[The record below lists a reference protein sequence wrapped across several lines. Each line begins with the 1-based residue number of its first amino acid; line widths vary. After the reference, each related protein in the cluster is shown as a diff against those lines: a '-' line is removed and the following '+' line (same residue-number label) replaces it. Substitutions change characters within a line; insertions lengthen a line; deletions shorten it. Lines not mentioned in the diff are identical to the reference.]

1 MDYNQ
6 LANMPFNTGALM
18 LNAAQQADMQRNI
31 ALIARYNQD
40 PYSLSKEERAR
51 AKYYAQQYGLDTSGG
66 DYAKNA
72 SIGRQALALGGGLL
86 DALLFGILKDSWY
99 SNEDTKTAKNIGKA
113 VGLLASFLLPWS
125 FLNATKGAKAAIGG
139 AKALTKGAKAGAGVA
154 KAGKSLQELFAGKS
168 LQELFGGAKALS
180 TGAKAA
186 SSQSFKLS
194 TLKEL
199 STGAKALQKLFGRK
213 YLAKSAK
220 RTAKAAK
227 ELSIGAKALDVAKSI
242 GSGAKA
248 ALATNAAVRELYAN
262 MSASQALAEIA
273 KALVRGSQIAGVTQE
288 FLNPLMNQQEEIDMM
303 YPMTAYGMPMLPQ

>member
-113 VGLLASFLLPWS
+113 AGLLASFLLPWS

-139 AKALTKGAKAGAGVA
+139 AKALTKGAKAGTGAA
-154 KAGKSLQELFAGKS
+154 KAGKS
-168 LQELFGGAKALS
+168 LQELFGGAKSAKRI
-180 TGAKAA
+180 AKAA
-186 SSQSFKLS
+186 
-194 TLKEL
+194 KEL
-199 STGAKALQKLFGRK
+199 STGAKAL
-213 YLAKSAK
+213 
-220 RTAKAAK
+220 
-227 ELSIGAKALDVAKSI
+227 GAAKSI

>member
-31 ALIARYNQD
+31 ALIARYNQN
-40 PYSLSKEERAR
+40 PYSLSKAEREQ
-51 AKYYAQQYGLDTSGG
+51 AKYYAQQYGLDTSEG
-66 DYAKNA
+66 DFAKPPI
-72 SIGRQALALGGGLL
+72 SKQALAFGGGLL

-113 VGLLASFLLPWS
+113 AGLLVSFLLPWG
-125 FLNATKGAKAAIGG
+125 FLNATKGTKAAIGG
-139 AKALTKGAKAGAGVA
+139 VKALTKGAKAGTGAA
-154 KAGKSLQELFAGKS
+154 KAGKS

-186 SSQSFKLS
+186 
-194 TLKEL
+194 
-199 STGAKALQKLFGRK
+199 
-213 YLAKSAK
+213 K

-227 ELSIGAKALDVAKSI
+227 ELSTGAKALGAAKSI

-273 KALVRGSQIAGVTQE
+273 KALVRGGQAAGITQE
-288 FLNPLMNQQEEIDMM
+288 LLNPIIGQIEENT
-303 YPMTAYGMPMLPQ
+303 YPMTAYGMPILPQ

>member
-31 ALIARYNQD
+31 ALIARYNQN
-40 PYSLSKEERAR
+40 PYSLSKAEREQ
-51 AKYYAQQYGLDTSGG
+51 AKYYAQQYGLDTSEG
-66 DYAKNA
+66 DFAKPPI
-72 SIGRQALALGGGLL
+72 SKQALALGGGLL

-113 VGLLASFLLPWS
+113 AGLLASFLLPWG
-125 FLNATKGAKAAIGG
+125 FLNATKGSKAAIGG
-139 AKALTKGAKAGAGVA
+139 VKALTKGAKAGAGA
-154 KAGKSLQELFAGKS
+154 ANLNDGFALAGKS
-168 LQELFGGAKALS
+168 LQELFGGAKAAKE
-180 TGAKAA
+180 TAEAAKA
-186 SSQSFKLS
+186 
-194 TLKEL
+194 
-199 STGAKALQKLFGRK
+199 
-213 YLAKSAK
+213 
-220 RTAKAAK
+220 
-227 ELSIGAKALDVAKSI
+227 LSIGAKAIGAAKSI

-273 KALVRGSQIAGVTQE
+273 KALVRGGQAAGITQE
-288 FLNPLMNQQEEIDMM
+288 LLNPIIGQTEENT

>member
-113 VGLLASFLLPWS
+113 AGLLASFLLPWS

-139 AKALTKGAKAGAGVA
+139 AKSLTKGVKAGTSAA
-154 KAGKSLQELFAGKS
+154 KAGKS
-168 LQELFGGAKALS
+168 LQELFGGAKA
-180 TGAKAA
+180 AKAGI
-186 SSQSFKLS
+186 
-194 TLKEL
+194 TLQEF
-199 STGAKALQKLFGRK
+199 FGG
-213 YLAKSAK
+213 
-220 RTAKAAK
+220 AKAAK
-227 ELSIGAKALDVAKSI
+227 ETAEAAKALSIGAKAIDAAKSI

-273 KALVRGSQIAGVTQE
+273 KALVRGGQIAGVTQE

>member
-113 VGLLASFLLPWS
+113 AGLLASFLLPWS

-139 AKALTKGAKAGAGVA
+139 AKALTKGVKAGTSAAKAGIT
-154 KAGKSLQELFAGKS
+154 LQEF
-168 LQELFGGAKALS
+168 LS
-180 TGAKAA
+180 G
-186 SSQSFKLS
+186 
-194 TLKEL
+194 
-199 STGAKALQKLFGRK
+199 
-213 YLAKSAK
+213 
-220 RTAKAAK
+220 AKAAK
-227 ELSIGAKALDVAKSI
+227 ETAEAAKALSIGAKAIDAAKSI

-273 KALVRGSQIAGVTQE
+273 KALVRGGQAAGITQE
-288 FLNPLMNQQEEIDMM
+288 LLNPIIGQTEENT

>member
-6 LANMPFNTGALM
+6 LVNMPFNSGALM
-18 LNAAQQADMQRNI
+18 LNAAQQEDMKRNI
-31 ALIARYNQD
+31 ALITQYNAD

-113 VGLLASFLLPWS
+113 AGLLASFLLPWS
-125 FLNATKGAKAAIGG
+125 FLNATKGTKAAVSMAKSAARGAEGAAKSLSAGKSFQQLFGG
-139 AKALTKGAKAGAGVA
+139 GVKVAGAGEKALKGAKAIGAG
-154 KAGKSLQELFAGKS
+154 
-168 LQELFGGAKALS
+168 
-180 TGAKAA
+180 
-186 SSQSFKLS
+186 
-194 TLKEL
+194 
-199 STGAKALQKLFGRK
+199 
-213 YLAKSAK
+213 AKS
-220 RTAKAAK
+220 
-227 ELSIGAKALDVAKSI
+227 
-242 GSGAKA
+242 
-248 ALATNAAVRELYAN
+248 ALATNAALQEFYAN

-273 KALVRGSQIAGVTQE
+273 KALVRGGQIAGVTQE

>member
-40 PYSLSKEERAR
+40 PYSLSKAEREQ
-51 AKYYAQQYGLDTSGG
+51 AKYYAQQYGLDTSEG
-66 DYAKNA
+66 DFAKPPI
-72 SIGRQALALGGGLL
+72 SKQALALGGGLL

-113 VGLLASFLLPWS
+113 AGLLASFLLPWS
-125 FLNATKGAKAAIGG
+125 FLNATKGTKAAVSMAKSAARGAEGAAKSLSAGKSFQQLFGG
-139 AKALTKGAKAGAGVA
+139 GVKVAGAGEKALKGAKAIGAG
-154 KAGKSLQELFAGKS
+154 
-168 LQELFGGAKALS
+168 
-180 TGAKAA
+180 
-186 SSQSFKLS
+186 
-194 TLKEL
+194 
-199 STGAKALQKLFGRK
+199 
-213 YLAKSAK
+213 AKS
-220 RTAKAAK
+220 
-227 ELSIGAKALDVAKSI
+227 
-242 GSGAKA
+242 
-248 ALATNAAVRELYAN
+248 ALATNAAFQEFYAN

-273 KALVRGSQIAGVTQE
+273 KALVRGGQIAGVTQE

>member
-51 AKYYAQQYGLDTSGG
+51 AKYYAQQYGLDTSDG

-139 AKALTKGAKAGAGVA
+139 AKALTKGAKAGTSAA
-154 KAGKSLQELFAGKS
+154 KAGKS

-180 TGAKAA
+180 TGAKPAKRIAKAA
-186 SSQSFKLS
+186 
-194 TLKEL
+194 L
-199 STGAKALQKLFGRK
+199 STGAKALG
-213 YLAKSAK
+213 
-220 RTAKAAK
+220 T
-227 ELSIGAKALDVAKSI
+227 AKSI

-273 KALVRGSQIAGVTQE
+273 KALVRGGQIAGVTQE

-303 YPMTAYGMPMLPQ
+303 YPTTAYGMPMLPQ

>member
-40 PYSLSKEERAR
+40 PYSLSKAEREQ
-51 AKYYAQQYGLDTSGG
+51 AKYYAQQYGLDTSEG
-66 DYAKNA
+66 DFAKPPI
-72 SIGRQALALGGGLL
+72 SKQALALGGGLL

-113 VGLLASFLLPWS
+113 AGLLASFLLPWG
-125 FLNATKGAKAAIGG
+125 FLNATKGTKAAIGG
-139 AKALTKGAKAGAGVA
+139 AKALTKGAKAGAGAA
-154 KAGKSLQELFAGKS
+154 KAGKS
-168 LQELFGGAKALS
+168 LQELFGGAKAAKEAAKALS
-180 TGAKAA
+180 TGAKA
-186 SSQSFKLS
+186 
-194 TLKEL
+194 
-199 STGAKALQKLFGRK
+199 
-213 YLAKSAK
+213 
-220 RTAKAAK
+220 
-227 ELSIGAKALDVAKSI
+227 IGAAKSI

-273 KALVRGSQIAGVTQE
+273 KALVRGGQIAGVTQE

>member
-40 PYSLSKEERAR
+40 PYSLSKAEREQ
-51 AKYYAQQYGLDTSGG
+51 AKYYAQQYGLDTSEG
-66 DYAKNA
+66 DFAKPPI
-72 SIGRQALALGGGLL
+72 SKQALALGGGLL

-113 VGLLASFLLPWS
+113 AGLLASFLLPWS

-139 AKALTKGAKAGAGVA
+139 AKALTKGVKAGTSAAKAGIT
-154 KAGKSLQELFAGKS
+154 LQEF
-168 LQELFGGAKALS
+168 LS
-180 TGAKAA
+180 G
-186 SSQSFKLS
+186 
-194 TLKEL
+194 
-199 STGAKALQKLFGRK
+199 
-213 YLAKSAK
+213 
-220 RTAKAAK
+220 AKAAK
-227 ELSIGAKALDVAKSI
+227 ETAEAAKALSIGAKAIDAAKSI

-273 KALVRGSQIAGVTQE
+273 KALVRGGQAAGITQE
-288 FLNPLMNQQEEIDMM
+288 LLNPIIGQTEENT

>member
-113 VGLLASFLLPWS
+113 AGLLASFLLPWS
-125 FLNATKGAKAAIGG
+125 FLNATKGTKAAIGG
-139 AKALTKGAKAGAGVA
+139 AKALTKGAKAGAGAA
-154 KAGKSLQELFAGKS
+154 KAGKS

-180 TGAKAA
+180 TGAK
-186 SSQSFKLS
+186 
-194 TLKEL
+194 
-199 STGAKALQKLFGRK
+199 
-213 YLAKSAK
+213 SAK

-227 ELSIGAKALDVAKSI
+227 ALSTGAKAIGAAKSI

-273 KALVRGSQIAGVTQE
+273 KALVRGGQAAGITQE
-288 FLNPLMNQQEEIDMM
+288 LLNPIIGQTEENT

>member
-40 PYSLSKEERAR
+40 PYSLSKAEREQ
-51 AKYYAQQYGLDTSGG
+51 AKYYAQQYGLDTSEG
-66 DYAKNA
+66 DFAKPPI
-72 SIGRQALALGGGLL
+72 SKQALAFGGGLL

-113 VGLLASFLLPWS
+113 AGLLASFLLPWG
-125 FLNATKGAKAAIGG
+125 FLNATKGTKAAIGG
-139 AKALTKGAKAGAGVA
+139 AKARTKGVKAGTGAA
-154 KAGKSLQELFAGKS
+154 KAGKS
-168 LQELFGGAKALS
+168 LQELFGGAKAAKEAAKALS
-180 TGAKAA
+180 TGAKA
-186 SSQSFKLS
+186 
-194 TLKEL
+194 
-199 STGAKALQKLFGRK
+199 
-213 YLAKSAK
+213 
-220 RTAKAAK
+220 
-227 ELSIGAKALDVAKSI
+227 I

-273 KALVRGSQIAGVTQE
+273 KALVRGGQAAGITQE
-288 FLNPLMNQQEEIDMM
+288 LLNPIIGQTEENT

>member
-113 VGLLASFLLPWS
+113 AGLLASFLLPWS

-139 AKALTKGAKAGAGVA
+139 AKSLTKGAKAGAGVA
-154 KAGKSLQELFAGKS
+154 KAGKSLQELF
-168 LQELFGGAKALS
+168 GG
-180 TGAKAA
+180 
-186 SSQSFKLS
+186 
-194 TLKEL
+194 
-199 STGAKALQKLFGRK
+199 
-213 YLAKSAK
+213 
-220 RTAKAAK
+220 AKAAK
-227 ELSIGAKALDVAKSI
+227 ELSIGAKALDAAKSI

-288 FLNPLMNQQEEIDMM
+288 FLNPLMNQQKEIDMM